1 MLLYSSILKIM
12 FQNYI
17 NVRKTNFKI
26 SKNNFSNYFAL
37 LKFLVYYSNAVIIF
51 ISQN

>member
-37 LKFLVYYSNAVIIF
+37 LKFLVYYSIAVIIF